1 MADLIGVALASI
13 TTGAAAGATIMTSG
27 VVTLRAMQARDAAA
41 LTADTGFAILSVT
54 IVLGILG
61 AVLAGWFLGRPIND
75 IWRRGV
81 VAALSVFGASLL
93 AVGATVTDMFTG
105 ITGLSIYLAALA
117 VAAVI
122 AGGAARR
129 AAHR

>member
-13 TTGAAAGATIMTSG
+13 TSGAAAGAAIMTSG
-27 VVTLRAMQARDAAA
+27 VVTLRAMQARNGAA

-54 IVLGILG
+54 IVLGIVG
-61 AVLAGWFLGRPIND
+61 AVLSGWLLGRPIND
-75 IWRRGV
+75 TWRRGV

-105 ITGLSIYLAALA
+105 IRGLSVYLALLA

-122 AGGAARR
+122 AGRAARR